1 LKDGDSL
8 SYFFSGKEILITGGT
23 GSIGSLI
30 VKELLKFDVGRVY
43 IFSRDEIKQFTM
55 RKLINDKRLHF
66 AIGDVR
72 DYRSLEKVFKEN
84 SFDIVY
90 HTAAMK
96 HVVICEENPVEAV
109 MTNVIGTQNVV
120 DIAREYRVSKLINI
134 STDKVVKPYNVM
146 GATKFIAERI
156 VLNANYTSIRLGN
169 IANSRGSVI
178 PVLIE
183 ELVKKKQ
190 ITITDPSVT
199 RFVLR
204 MSDAAKLILKA
215 TQLARGGEIF
225 VPKMKA
231 FKLSDLI
238 EVLLNYVAPQF
249 GIRSEEVKVNVVG
262 LIRGEKLHE
271 SIIDELEV
279 PYLHD
284 LGDLYIIDFR
294 NPAINAYR
302 ETLVLSSNVA
312 ELISKDEL
320 KEIVDEYVSS
330 LLSLFPKTR

>member
-1 LKDGDSL
+1 MKDGDSL
-8 SYFFSGKEILITGGT
+8 SNFFSGKEILITGGT
-23 GSIGSLI
+23 GSIGSLV
-30 VKELLKFDVGRVY
+30 VKELLKFDVGKVY
-43 IFSRDEIKQFTM
+43 IFSRDEIKQFAM
-55 RKLINDKRLHF
+55 RKLINDKRLRF

-72 DYRSLEKVFKEN
+72 DHRSLERVFKEN
-84 SFDIVY
+84 NFDLVY

-120 DIAREYRVSKLINI
+120 DIARRYGVSKLINI
-134 STDKVVKPYNVM
+134 STDKAVKPYNVM
-146 GATKFIAERI
+146 GATKLIAERI

-190 ITITDPSVT
+190 VTITDPNVS

-204 MSDAAKLILKA
+204 MTDAAKLILKA
-215 TQLARGGEIF
+215 TRLARGGEIF

-238 EVLLNYVAPQF
+238 EVLITYVAPKF
-249 GIRSEEVKVNVVG
+249 GICSEEVEVNTVG
-262 LIRGEKLHE
+262 LMRGEKLHE

-284 LGDLYIIDFR
+284 LGDFYVIDPR
-294 NPAINAYR
+294 SSAINVHGRSLA
-302 ETLVLSSNVA
+302 LSSNTA

-320 KEIVDEYVSS
+320 KEIIDEYVSS
-330 LLSLFPKTR
+330 LLSYFPKT